1 MGDRSKRPVP
11 IGASDGNAEAPRVN
25 RRAALGANDDIQFC
39 LVDRAI
45 AERRNV
51 AGERHLHLAG
61 WLIAEQRNGNI
72 ADLKPPIIRTSVPT
86 PDELLFF
93 LYRFLQGPSG
103 WCDLKGRRLLERHR
117 LRGICCWG
125 CLRTDWQH
133 NEN

>member
-1 MGDRSKRPVP
+1 MDDRSKWPVF
-11 IGASDGNAEAPRVN
+11 IGASDRNTEAPRVN

-72 ADLKPPIIRTSVPT
+72 GDLKPPIIRTPVPT
-86 PDELLFF
+86 PDELLSF
-93 LYRFLQGPSG
+93 LHRFLQGPSS
-103 WCDLKGRRLLERHR
+103 WCDFKGLRLLE
-117 LRGICCWG
+117 
-125 CLRTDWQH
+125 
-133 NEN
+133 